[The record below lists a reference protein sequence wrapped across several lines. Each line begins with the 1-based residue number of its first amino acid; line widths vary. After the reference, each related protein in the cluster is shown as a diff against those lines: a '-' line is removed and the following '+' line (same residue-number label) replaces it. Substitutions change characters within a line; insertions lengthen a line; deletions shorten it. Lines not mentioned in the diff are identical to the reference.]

1 MNSCKSTFRSILDP
15 IPIWFEIL
23 LREFNLDQ
31 PTISRF
37 RKELYS
43 RLEELEDSEK
53 TTTEDHRTVELD
65 QATQGR
71 LSRMDAMQVQV
82 MALETKRRQELGIL
96 KIMSA
101 LKRIEEDE
109 FVWCVSCSDEIAL
122 KRLELDPATPTCI
135 ECASKAS

>member
-1 MNSCKSTFRSILDP
+1 M
-15 IPIWFEIL
+15 
-23 LREFNLDQ
+23 DQ

-37 RKELYS
+37 RKELLS
-43 RLEELEDSEK
+43 RLKELEDSEK

-71 LSRMDAMQVQV
+71 LSRMDAMQVQA
-82 MALETKRRQELGIL
+82 MALETKRRRELGIL
-96 KIMSA
+96 KIKSA

-109 FVWCVSCSDEIAL
+109 FGWCVSCGDEIAL

-135 ECASKAS
+135 ECASEAS

>member
-1 MNSCKSTFRSILDP
+1 M
-15 IPIWFEIL
+15 
-23 LREFNLDQ
+23 DQ

-37 RKELYS
+37 RRELYS
-43 RLEELEDSEK
+43 RLKELEDSEK

-71 LSRMDAMQVQV
+71 LSRMDAMQVQA
-82 MALETKRRQELGIL
+82 MALETKRRRELGIL
-96 KIMSA
+96 KIKSA

-109 FVWCVSCSDEIAL
+109 FGWCVSCGDEIAL

-135 ECASKAS
+135 ECTSKAS

>member
-1 MNSCKSTFRSILDP
+1 MLDS

-31 PTISRF
+31 QTISRF
-37 RKELYS
+37 RRELNS
-43 RLEELEDSEK
+43 RLKELEDSEK

-71 LSRMDAMQVQV
+71 LSRMDAMQVQA
-82 MALETKRRQELGIL
+82 MALETKRRRELGIL
-96 KIMSA
+96 KIKSA
-101 LKRIEEDE
+101 LKRIEADE
-109 FVWCVSCSDEIAL
+109 YGWCVSCGDEIAL